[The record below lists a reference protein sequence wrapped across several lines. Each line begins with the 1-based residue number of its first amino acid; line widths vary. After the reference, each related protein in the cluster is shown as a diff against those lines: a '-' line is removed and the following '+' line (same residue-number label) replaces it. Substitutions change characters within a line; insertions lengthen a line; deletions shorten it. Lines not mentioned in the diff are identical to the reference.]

1 MENQLLYE
9 TVKTDLKS
17 ALIIFDKYNKVIF
30 SNDRAEII
38 LDKIE
43 KSPEEF
49 KELLLRYEVQDE
61 FNRKEINIKDYLLG
75 FSLERIIKEDKLDR
89 TVIIFQ
95 DITSIKIKEKEINKK
110 EQMEVLG
117 QLALY
122 IAHEVKNSLN
132 LIKGYSQLM
141 LESNSIK
148 YLHKNLSIFLDET
161 ERLNK
166 LTHNILDYTKDGVVD
181 YEKVDM
187 CKFTREFLKKSSD
200 FKDINLNCNEDEIF
214 VFVDRDKF
222 IQLYMNIIQ
231 NGIDAIEKDGE
242 FNIYIHKGANGV
254 EVTFETDGKVED
266 AFELEKLF
274 NPYYTTKKD
283 GNGLGLAICKKIMK
297 EHNGDI
303 CVEKNTMG
311 GLNFVLKIPHLV
323 LN

>member
-1 MENQLLYE
+1 MKNQLLYE

-17 ALIIFDKYNKVIF
+17 ALIIFDKDENVIF
-30 SNDRAEII
+30 TNDRADTI
-38 LDKIE
+38 LDKIR

-49 KELLLRYEVQDE
+49 KELLLKHEAHDE

-75 FSLERIIKEDKLDR
+75 FNLERVEKEDRHDR

-95 DITSIKIKEKEINKK
+95 DITSIKIKEKEVNKK

-141 LESNSIK
+141 LESNNID

-166 LTHNILDYTKDGVVD
+166 LTHNILDYTKDGIIEC
-181 YEKVDM
+181 EKVGM
-187 CKFTREFLKKSSD
+187 CDFTREFLKKSSE
-200 FKDINLNCNEDEIF
+200 FKDINIKCEEEEIYAF
-214 VFVDRDKF
+214 IDKDKF
-222 IQLYMNIIQ
+222 VQLYMNIIQ
-231 NGIDAIEKDGE
+231 NGIDAIDKDGS
-242 FNIYIHKGANGV
+242 FNIYITREDNGV
-254 EVTFETDGKVED
+254 EVTFETDGQVED
-266 AFELEKLF
+266 DFELEKLF

-297 EHNGDI
+297 EHNGEI
-303 CVEKNTMG
+303 CAEKNIMG
-311 GLNFVLKIPHLV
+311 GLNFVLKIPYLV